1 MRIDDLAITGIETID
16 LFDLITGEYL
26 FTLDEL
32 QDATISQT
40 QDKNDVTGK
49 GGRKITSLKR
59 NKAVTVSGT
68 SGLVSSGLLELQ
80 TGGSFAE
87 KDTYILWT
95 ENLTVSSDAAT
106 TTYKAVGTT
115 GNEIGVIYV
124 KDKNEI
130 AYKKLEQDS
139 EVKANKFTYT
149 PSSKVIAF
157 NSGEVSDGT
166 EIVVKYKRK
175 VNAPVLDN
183 LSDTYSKQTTM
194 YVNALAEDKCG
205 NVYRVQY
212 YIPKADFSGEF
223 DQSFGSDQT
232 THGFDA
238 EALAGACGA
247 GGKLWSYTIFGENIA
262 DAE

>member
-16 LFDLITGEYL
+16 LFGLITGDYL

-80 TGGSFAE
+80 TGGDFEE
-87 KDTYILWT
+87 KDTEILWT
-95 ENLTVSSDAAT
+95 ETLTVSSDAAT
-106 TTYKAVGTT
+106 TKYKAVGTT

-130 AYKKLEQDS
+130 AYKKIEQDS
-139 EVKANKFTYT
+139 EVKAGKFTYT
-149 PSSKVIAF
+149 PSTKAIAF
-157 NSGEVSDGT
+157 NTGEVPDNT

-175 VNAPVLDN
+175 VTAPVLEN
-183 LSDTYSKQTTM
+183 LSDVYSKQCTM

-223 DQSFGSDQT
+223 EQAFGDDQT
-232 THGFDA
+232 THAFEA

-262 DAE
+262 DKE